1 MSLQTICAATPS
13 VTSSPVSVSGHT
25 LYDELVGTIPVQS
38 GPAPAPANLSPRQA
52 RKQGLLTNDTFGQIL
67 PGSSASAALQSSLES
82 RLRARLSS
90 LGSTLYKLTWKPWVT
105 PSGPSRFRLRA
116 SVRRTSATAS
126 SGWPKGWPTP
136 KACDARGTGGLR
148 PSKVNEELTN
158 AAALAG
164 WPTPTVSNDRTGNP
178 DSAMSMIRQDGTK
191 VQQRLQDFATI
202 AVPLRLTVSGEMLT
216 GSSAG
221 MESGGQ
227 LNPALSRWL
236 MGLPPAWDD
245 CAPKTLEESNTPSIS
260 GRRDIKPTPPKP
272 CETCGTHFLRKR
284 FRNGRLEDLGVF
296 KKRRFCSLSCANSQ
310 TKGGASRS
318 AMNVQ
323 ARKILGECCEFCGTP
338 ERLVIHHVDED
349 WTNNSPENLQ
359 TLCDSCHKSWH
370 ITQRNAGEVLA
381 GRMPTRFPSQTTLP
395 AEWCDCAPTETRST
409 RKRRPSSSARSST
422 SSVELDEL
430 I

>member
-90 LGSTLYKLTWKPWVT
+90 LGSTLYTLTWKPWIT
-105 PSGPSRFRLRA
+105 PSGVSRSRLRA
-116 SVRRTSATAS
+116 SALRTSATAS

-136 KACDARGTGGLR
+136 KACDSRGSGGARPT
-148 PSKVNEELTN
+148 KANEELTN
-158 AAALAG
+158 AAGLAG
-164 WPTPTVSNDRTGNP
+164 WPTPNATNNGAGEEPDAKMKRGMNPGLNPADAARLAGWGTPTANTPGGTPEQALARKEKVSCGN
-178 DSAMSMIRQDGTK
+178 SVTCLTHQ
-191 VQQRLQDFATI
+191 VQLIGPA
-202 AVPLRLTVSGEMLT
+202 RLTVSGEMLT
-216 GSSAG
+216 GSAAG
-221 MESGGQ
+221 TESGGQ
-227 LNPALSRWL
+227 LNPAHSRWL
-236 MGLPPAWDD
+236 MG
-245 CAPKTLEESNTPSIS
+245 
-260 GRRDIKPTPPKP
+260 
-272 CETCGTHFLRKR
+272 
-284 FRNGRLEDLGVF
+284 
-296 KKRRFCSLSCANSQ
+296 
-310 TKGGASRS
+310 
-318 AMNVQ
+318 
-323 ARKILGECCEFCGTP
+323 
-338 ERLVIHHVDED
+338 
-349 WTNNSPENLQ
+349 
-359 TLCDSCHKSWH
+359 
-370 ITQRNAGEVLA
+370 
-381 GRMPTRFPSQTTLP
+381 LP